1 MGILNYS
8 QCQGIRKIF
17 VLWNEELVFKKK
29 EEEEKIVL
37 NCTKKETS
45 PLLSRN
51 VYLLAQL
58 GIILNFQHLV
68 PLILRNYM
76 NYKHKDI

>member
-1 MGILNYS
+1 MPRHKKNLRFVKWGIS
-8 QCQGIRKIF
+8 FQ
-17 VLWNEELVFKKK
+17 KK